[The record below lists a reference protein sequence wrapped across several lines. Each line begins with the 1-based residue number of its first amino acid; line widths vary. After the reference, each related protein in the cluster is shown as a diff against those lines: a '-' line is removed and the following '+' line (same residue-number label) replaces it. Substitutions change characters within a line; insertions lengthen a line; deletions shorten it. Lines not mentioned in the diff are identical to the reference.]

1 MKFFETFFFFVSN
14 SLFLYI
20 KFILQVLEI
29 INTALHNLPD
39 SSDGENSMSVNTEL
53 FDNIDSLSNDSAD
66 RDIYTELDKQMCEIV
81 DAL

>member
-1 MKFFETFFFFVSN
+1 MRHFFFVVSN

-20 KFILQVLEI
+20 KFIFQVLEI